1 MTTMPIPTRVR
12 RTALALAVLVAGACG
27 EESYAPDE
35 PPFALLDPR
44 VSRDSA
50 FVAPDTVPANERFEV
65 SVPII
70 TTICAQPGRTAL
82 SIAGTIATV
91 TFYDDERCGI
101 PDQTVSYR
109 RRTATVLLALP
120 GTVTLR
126 ARLADR
132 DGLVVLERTVVVR

>member
-1 MTTMPIPTRVR
+1 MTTHSRLAAV
-12 RTALALAVLVAGACG
+12 ALAALLAAGCG
-27 EESYAPDE
+27 EEGYAPEE

-50 FVAPDTVPANERFEV
+50 FVAPDTVPVSAGFEV
-65 SVPII
+65 SVPVV
-70 TTICAQPGRTAL
+70 TSICAQPGRTAVA
-82 SIAGTIATV
+82 IDGMVATV
-91 TFYDDERCGI
+91 TFYDDVRCGAQ
-101 PDQTVSYR
+101 DQAVAYR
-109 RRTATVLLALP
+109 RRSATLVVALP